1 MAYDLADIVPLTVQ
15 TYDQTVTPPVLADA
29 GSVSLTV
36 THVASSTVYTQPA
49 LAITH
54 SGTGRYQA
62 DFSPTLPGYHKVRW
76 VATGVT
82 ASGYSDAFHVYDA
95 TPSYLISLADARAVL
110 RLSSTAQ
117 DEDLRVFMEGV
128 TEVIERHL
136 DETIVPRTFVE
147 DYEAVQ
153 PSRWGNSLSLRHTPV
168 LSITSIASVNGLFT
182 WNASDFHVDKITGLV
197 TSLPSTWGLFGD
209 VTITYMAG
217 RAVIP
222 ANIQQAAKIIVQHAW
237 QTRRGAAGSPAP
249 GGMGD
254 TMHVSGRL
262 GWGYAVPNAALEWLG
277 AGMSGFA

>member
-36 THVASSTVYTQPA
+36 THVASSTTYTPS
-49 LAITH
+49 ITNP
-54 SGTGRYQA
+54 STGLYQA
-62 DFSPTLPGYHKVRW
+62 DFTPMLPGYHKVRW

-95 TPSYLISLADARAVL
+95 TPSYLISLAEARATL
-110 RLSSTAQ
+110 RLTSTTQ
-117 DEDLRVFMEGV
+117 DEELRVFMEGV

-136 DETIVPRTFVE
+136 DETIVPREFIE
-147 DYEAVQ
+147 DYEYVQ
-153 PSRWGNSLSLRHTPV
+153 PSRWGNSISLRHTPV
-168 LSITSIASVNGLFT
+168 LSITSIVSVSNLFT
-182 WNASDFHVDKITGLV
+182 WNAVDFHVDKITGLI

-222 ANIQQAAKIIVQHAW
+222 ANIQQAAKIIIQHAW

-249 GGMGD
+249 GGMND
-254 TMHVSGRL
+254 SMHVSGRL
-262 GWGYAVPNAALEWLG
+262 GWGYAIPNAALEWLG
-277 AGMSGFA
+277 AGVSGFA